1 MLGKG
6 LESLIPPRHS
16 SGQAPQGGSTGANA
30 LPQQAH
36 QDATEEHA
44 RPFVPPQGT
53 ASEPAPV
60 RKEAPPVKDGEWLP
74 KRYVQKTRTTAEG
87 DAVFHIEVEKI
98 KPNPHQPRRDFNE
111 EHLRELADSIREFGI
126 LQPLVVTKIEKETP
140 TGTDVEYELIAG
152 ERRLMASKL
161 LGLPHVPVIVRK
173 VGEDHERLELA
184 IIENLQRQNL
194 SPIETARAMAR
205 LQDDFRMTQR
215 EIAARVG
222 KSREAVA
229 NTLRLLDL
237 PSYIQDAVGQG
248 KISESHARLLLT
260 VDDPVSQ
267 EALFRDLLD
276 RHLSTRELQSRVH
289 IAKGRSP
296 RAQAESA
303 PHVLSPELK
312 MLQERLSSD
321 LGAPVKIEKSG
332 ESGKVSI
339 VFYSDEELQSII
351 QKLERREEI

>member
-6 LESLIPPRHS
+6 LESLIPQKG
-16 SGQAPQGGSTGANA
+16 SGAGGPSHGQT
-30 LPQQAH
+30 P
-36 QDATEEHA
+36 HA
-44 RPFVPPQGT
+44 RDGNASHPFVPPQG
-53 ASEPAPV
+53 AAPEPVPV
-60 RKEAPPVKDGEWLP
+60 RKEAPSVKDGEWLP
-74 KRYVQKTRTTAEG
+74 KRYTQKTRTTAEG

-161 LGLPHVPVIVRK
+161 LGLPHVPVIIRK
-173 VGEDHERLELA
+173 VGEEHERLELA

-194 SPIETARAMAR
+194 SPVETARAMAR

-229 NTLRLLDL
+229 NTMRLLDL

-276 RHLSTRELQSRVH
+276 RHLTTRELQSRVH
-289 IAKGRSP
+289 IAKGRPP
-296 RAQAESA
+296 RAETPRESVA
-303 PHVLSPELK
+303 LSPELK

-321 LGAPVKIEKSG
+321 LGAPVKIERQG
-332 ESGKVSI
+332 GSGKVSI
-339 VFYSDEELQSII
+339 VFYSDEELKNIV
-351 QKLERREEI
+351 ERLGGLGDAL